1 MKKVC
6 SVFLA
11 LLLCFGI
18 QLGAFADSA
27 TLKTVVPD
35 THEITVAY
43 NDGGYVLRDGSVVQ
57 NGAAFSVARFDSLRL
72 DVIAKMDSHLKS
84 VRING
89 QDVTDQL
96 AYGQL
101 TIDSVNTDM
110 HIVFT
115 FEKCADA
122 ENPTDPD
129 EPTTDPDEPTTEP
142 GETTEPG
149 GEPTTDPG
157 ETTEP
162 GGEPTTDPGE
172 TTEPGGEPTTEPG
185 GEPTTEPGGGDH
197 HGDPCIRMAMSG
209 HVYHGEDDP
218 MPGAKLV
225 FDLGEFEAT
234 ADEDGAYRVDVIKDG
249 YHTVSIY
256 DKDGNLA
263 GEEGFSV
270 TVSDSATE
278 MTVVRL
284 ANGTQLV
291 TVPAGTKQ
299 IYLNFVV
306 QDDGSILLQPD
317 EAPTA
322 PVPEEPTTTPD
333 DGGKTDTN
341 IPIISQTGAIL
352 RENPVLAAVLFVFAA
367 FLILLPILRRKKDD
381 EAEDETA

>member
-1 MKKVC
+1 MKKVAG
-6 SVFLA
+6 VFLA
-11 LLLCFGI
+11 LLLCFGM

-57 NGAAFSVARFDSLRL
+57 NGAAFSVARFDSLRF

-162 GGEPTTDPGE
+162 GGEP

-284 ANGTQLV
+284 ENGTQLV
-291 TVPAGTKQ
+291 TVPAGTEQ

>member
-1 MKKVC
+1 MKKVA

-57 NGAAFSVARFDSLRL
+57 NGAAFSVARFDTLRF

-101 TIDSVNTDM
+101 TIASVNTDM

-115 FEKCADA
+115 FEKCEDA

-129 EPTTDPDEPTTEP
+129 EPTTDPD
-142 GETTEPG
+142 
-149 GEPTTDPG
+149 
-157 ETTEP
+157 
-162 GGEPTTDPGE
+162 
-172 TTEPGGEPTTEPG
+172 
-185 GEPTTEPGGGDH
+185 EPTTEPGGGDH

>member
-1 MKKVC
+1 MKKVA

-101 TIDSVNTDM
+101 TIASVNTDM
-110 HIVFT
+110 HIVIT

-129 EPTTDPDEPTTEP
+129 EPTTDPDEPTT
-142 GETTEPG
+142 
-149 GEPTTDPG
+149 DP
-157 ETTEP
+157 
-162 GGEPTTDPGE
+162 D
-172 TTEPGGEPTTEPG
+172 
-185 GEPTTEPGGGDH
+185 EPTTEPGGGDH

>member
-1 MKKVC
+1 MKKVA

-18 QLGAFADSA
+18 QLGAFADTA

-57 NGAAFSVARFDSLRL
+57 NGAAFSVARFDTLRF

-129 EPTTDPDEPTTEP
+129 EPTTDPD
-142 GETTEPG
+142 
-149 GEPTTDPG
+149 
-157 ETTEP
+157 
-162 GGEPTTDPGE
+162 
-172 TTEPGGEPTTEPG
+172 
-185 GEPTTEPGGGDH
+185 EPTTEPGGGDH

>member
-1 MKKVC
+1 
-6 SVFLA
+6 
-11 LLLCFGI
+11 
-18 QLGAFADSA
+18 
-27 TLKTVVPD
+27 
-35 THEITVAY
+35 
-43 NDGGYVLRDGSVVQ
+43 
-57 NGAAFSVARFDSLRL
+57 
-72 DVIAKMDSHLKS
+72 
-84 VRING
+84 
-89 QDVTDQL
+89 
-96 AYGQL
+96 
-101 TIDSVNTDM
+101 
-110 HIVFT
+110 
-115 FEKCADA
+115 
-122 ENPTDPD
+122 
-129 EPTTDPDEPTTEP
+129 
-142 GETTEPG
+142 
-149 GEPTTDPG
+149 
-157 ETTEP
+157 
-162 GGEPTTDPGE
+162 
-172 TTEPGGEPTTEPG
+172 
-185 GEPTTEPGGGDH
+185 
-197 HGDPCIRMAMSG
+197 MAMSG

-218 MPGAKLV
+218 MPGAQLV

-322 PVPEEPTTTPD
+322 PVPQEPTTTPA
-333 DGGKTDTN
+333 GTGN
-341 IPIISQTGAIL
+341 PILDNPVISKTGAIL

-381 EAEDETA
+381 EAEDETV

>member
-1 MKKVC
+1 MKKVAG
-6 SVFLA
+6 VFLA
-11 LLLCFGI
+11 LLLCFGM

-57 NGAAFSVARFDSLRL
+57 NGAAFSVARFDTLRL

-129 EPTTDPDEPTTEP
+129 EPTTEP

-162 GGEPTTDPGE
+162 GGEPTTEPGGE
-172 TTEPGGEPTTEPG
+172 PTTEPGGEPTTEPG

-284 ANGTQLV
+284 ENGTQLV
-291 TVPAGTKQ
+291 TVPAGTEQ

>member
-1 MKKVC
+1 MKKVA

-57 NGAAFSVARFDSLRL
+57 NGAAFSVARFDTLRL

-162 GGEPTTDPGE
+162 GGEP

>member
-1 MKKVC
+1 MKKVA

-43 NDGGYVLRDGSVVQ
+43 NDGGYILRDGSVVQ

-142 GETTEPG
+142 G
-149 GEPTTDPG
+149 
-157 ETTEP
+157 
-162 GGEPTTDPGE
+162 
-172 TTEPGGEPTTEPG
+172 GEPTTEPG

-263 GEEGFSV
+263 GVEDFSV

-381 EAEDETA
+381 EAEDETV

>member
-11 LLLCFGI
+11 LLLCFGM

-57 NGAAFSVARFDSLRL
+57 NGAAFSVARFDTLRF

-84 VRING
+84 VRVNG

-101 TIDSVNTDM
+101 TIASVNTDM

-129 EPTTDPDEPTTEP
+129 EPTTDPDEPTTDP
-142 GETTEPG
+142 D
-149 GEPTTDPG
+149 EPTTDPD
-157 ETTEP
+157 
-162 GGEPTTDPGE
+162 EPTTDPD
-172 TTEPGGEPTTEPG
+172 
-185 GEPTTEPGGGDH
+185 EPTTEPGGGDH
-197 HGDPCIRMAMSG
+197 HGDPYIRMAMSG

-306 QDDGSILLQPD
+306 QDDGSIVLQPD
-317 EAPTA
+317 EVPTE

-341 IPIISQTGAIL
+341 NPIISQTGAIL

-381 EAEDETA
+381 EAEDKTV

>member
-1 MKKVC
+1 MKKVAG
-6 SVFLA
+6 VFLA

-57 NGAAFSVARFDSLRL
+57 NGAAFSVARFDTLRF

-129 EPTTDPDEPTTEP
+129 EPTTDPDEPTT
-142 GETTEPG
+142 
-149 GEPTTDPG
+149 DP
-157 ETTEP
+157 
-162 GGEPTTDPGE
+162 D
-172 TTEPGGEPTTEPG
+172 
-185 GEPTTEPGGGDH
+185 EPTTEPGGGDH

>member
-1 MKKVC
+1 MKKVA

-11 LLLCFGI
+11 LLLCFGM

-57 NGAAFSVARFDSLRL
+57 NGAAFSVARFDTLRF

-129 EPTTDPDEPTTEP
+129 EPTTDPDEPTT
-142 GETTEPG
+142 
-149 GEPTTDPG
+149 DP
-157 ETTEP
+157 
-162 GGEPTTDPGE
+162 D
-172 TTEPGGEPTTEPG
+172 
-185 GEPTTEPGGGDH
+185 EPTTEPGGGDH

>member
-1 MKKVC
+1 MKKVA

-57 NGAAFSVARFDSLRL
+57 NGAAFSVARFDTLRF

-84 VRING
+84 VRVNG
-89 QDVTDQL
+89 RDVTDQL

-110 HIVFT
+110 HVVFT

-129 EPTTDPDEPTTEP
+129 EPTTDPDEPTTDPDEP
-142 GETTEPG
+142 TTDPDEPTEPG

-157 ETTEP
+157 E
-162 GGEPTTDPGE
+162 
-172 TTEPGGEPTTEPG
+172 TTEPG

-306 QDDGSILLQPD
+306 QDDGSIVLQPD
-317 EAPTA
+317 EVPTE

-341 IPIISQTGAIL
+341 NPIISQTGAIL

-381 EAEDETA
+381 EAEDKTV

>member
-11 LLLCFGI
+11 LLLCFGL
-18 QLGAFADSA
+18 QLGAFADS
-27 TLKTVVPD
+27 TNLKTVVPD

-43 NDGGYVLRDGSVVQ
+43 NDGGYILRDGSVVQ
-57 NGAAFSVARFDSLRL
+57 NGAVFTVARFDGIRL

-89 QDVTDQL
+89 QDASDKL

-115 FEKCADA
+115 FEKCEDA

-129 EPTTDPDEPTTEP
+129 EP
-142 GETTEPG
+142 
-149 GEPTTDPG
+149 
-157 ETTEP
+157 
-162 GGEPTTDPGE
+162 

-197 HGDPCIRMAMSG
+197 GDPCIRMALSG
-209 HVYHGEDDP
+209 HVYRGEDVF
-218 MPGAKLV
+218 PGAKMV

-234 ADEDGAYRVDVIKDG
+234 AGKDGAYSLDVIKDG

-256 DKDGNLA
+256 DTDGALT

-270 TVSDSATE
+270 TVSDTATQV
-278 MTVVRL
+278 TVVRL
-284 ANGTQLV
+284 DNGTQLV
-291 TVPAGTKQ
+291 TVPKGTEH

-306 QDDGSILLQPD
+306 NDDGSITIRPD
-317 EAPTA
+317 EAPTE
-322 PVPEEPTTTPD
+322 PVPEEPTTVTPTPD
-333 DGGKTDTN
+333 DGGKTDTKN
-341 IPIISQTGAIL
+341 PVISKTGAIL
-352 RENPVLAAVLFVFAA
+352 RENPALAAVLFVFAA

-381 EAEDETA
+381 EAEGETV

>member
-1 MKKVC
+1 MKKVAG
-6 SVFLA
+6 VFLA
-11 LLLCFGI
+11 LLLCFGM

-57 NGAAFSVARFDSLRL
+57 NGAAFSVARFDTLRL

-115 FEKCADA
+115 FEKCEDA
-122 ENPTDPD
+122 ENPT
-129 EPTTDPDEPTTEP
+129 EP
-142 GETTEPG
+142 GGEPTTEPG
-149 GEPTTDPG
+149 GEPTTEPG
-157 ETTEP
+157 GEPTTEP
-162 GGEPTTDPGE
+162 GGEP

-284 ANGTQLV
+284 ENGTQLV
-291 TVPAGTKQ
+291 TVPAGTEQ

>member
-1 MKKVC
+1 MKKVAG
-6 SVFLA
+6 VFLA
-11 LLLCFGI
+11 LLLCFGM

-57 NGAAFSVARFDSLRL
+57 NGAAFSVARFDTLRL

-129 EPTTDPDEPTTEP
+129 EP
-142 GETTEPG
+142 
-149 GEPTTDPG
+149 
-157 ETTEP
+157 
-162 GGEPTTDPGE
+162 

-291 TVPAGTKQ
+291 TVPAGTEQ

-306 QDDGSILLQPD
+306 QDDGSIVLQPD
-317 EAPTA
+317 EVPTE

>member
-1 MKKVC
+1 MKKVA

-57 NGAAFSVARFDSLRL
+57 NGAAFSVARFDTLRF

-101 TIDSVNTDM
+101 TIASVNTDM

-129 EPTTDPDEPTTEP
+129 EPTTDPDEPTT
-142 GETTEPG
+142 
-149 GEPTTDPG
+149 DP
-157 ETTEP
+157 
-162 GGEPTTDPGE
+162 D
-172 TTEPGGEPTTEPG
+172 
-185 GEPTTEPGGGDH
+185 EPTTEPGGGDH

>member
-1 MKKVC
+1 MKKVAG
-6 SVFLA
+6 VFLA
-11 LLLCFGI
+11 LLLCFGM

-57 NGAAFSVARFDSLRL
+57 NGAAFSVARFDTLRL

-129 EPTTDPDEPTTEP
+129 EPTTEPGGEPTTEP

-172 TTEPGGEPTTEPG
+172 TTEPG

>member
-1 MKKVC
+1 MKKVAG
-6 SVFLA
+6 VFLA
-11 LLLCFGI
+11 LLLCFGM

-57 NGAAFSVARFDSLRL
+57 NGAAFSVARFDTLRL

-162 GGEPTTDPGE
+162 GGEP

-284 ANGTQLV
+284 ENGTQLV
-291 TVPAGTKQ
+291 TVPAGTEQ

>member
-1 MKKVC
+1 MKKVA

-57 NGAAFSVARFDSLRL
+57 NGAAFSVARFDSLRF

-129 EPTTDPDEPTTEP
+129 EPTTDP
-142 GETTEPG
+142 GE
-149 GEPTTDPG
+149 
-157 ETTEP
+157 
-162 GGEPTTDPGE
+162 
-172 TTEPGGEPTTEPG
+172 TTEPG

-218 MPGAKLV
+218 MPGAQLV

-322 PVPEEPTTTPD
+322 PVPDEPTTTPA
-333 DGGKTDTN
+333 GTGN
-341 IPIISQTGAIL
+341 PILDNPVISKTGAIL

>member
-1 MKKVC
+1 MKKVA

-18 QLGAFADSA
+18 QLGAFADTA

-57 NGAAFSVARFDSLRL
+57 NGAAFSVARFDTLRF

-101 TIDSVNTDM
+101 TIASVNTDM

-129 EPTTDPDEPTTEP
+129 EPTTDPDEPTT
-142 GETTEPG
+142 
-149 GEPTTDPG
+149 DP
-157 ETTEP
+157 
-162 GGEPTTDPGE
+162 D
-172 TTEPGGEPTTEPG
+172 
-185 GEPTTEPGGGDH
+185 EPTTEPGGGDH

>member
-1 MKKVC
+1 MKKVAG
-6 SVFLA
+6 VFLA
-11 LLLCFGI
+11 LLLCFGM

-57 NGAAFSVARFDSLRL
+57 NGAAFSVARFDTLRF

-185 GEPTTEPGGGDH
+185 GGDH

-284 ANGTQLV
+284 ENGTQLV
-291 TVPAGTKQ
+291 TVPAGTEQ

-306 QDDGSILLQPD
+306 QDDGSIVLQPD
-317 EAPTA
+317 EAPTE

>member
-18 QLGAFADSA
+18 QLGAFADS
-27 TLKTVVPD
+27 TNLKTVVPD

-57 NGAAFSVARFDSLRL
+57 NGAAFSVARFDTLRF

-129 EPTTDPDEPTTEP
+129 EPTTDPDEPTT
-142 GETTEPG
+142 
-149 GEPTTDPG
+149 DP
-157 ETTEP
+157 
-162 GGEPTTDPGE
+162 D
-172 TTEPGGEPTTEPG
+172 
-185 GEPTTEPGGGDH
+185 EPTTEPGGGDH

>member
-1 MKKVC
+1 MKKVAG
-6 SVFLA
+6 VFLA

-57 NGAAFSVARFDSLRL
+57 NGAAFSVARFDTLRF

-129 EPTTDPDEPTTEP
+129 EPTTDPDEPTTDPDEP
-142 GETTEPG
+142 TTDPD
-149 GEPTTDPG
+149 EPTTDPG

-172 TTEPGGEPTTEPG
+172 TTEPGGEPTTEP
-185 GEPTTEPGGGDH
+185 GGDH

>member
-1 MKKVC
+1 MKKVA

-57 NGAAFSVARFDSLRL
+57 NGAAFSVARFDTLRF

-129 EPTTDPDEPTTEP
+129 EPTTDPDEPTT
-142 GETTEPG
+142 
-149 GEPTTDPG
+149 DPG

-162 GGEPTTDPGE
+162 GGE
-172 TTEPGGEPTTEPG
+172 
-185 GEPTTEPGGGDH
+185 TTEPGGGDH

-218 MPGAKLV
+218 MPGAKLI

>member
-1 MKKVC
+1 MKKVA
-6 SVFLA
+6 SVFLT

-18 QLGAFADSA
+18 QLGAFADTA

-57 NGAAFSVARFDSLRL
+57 NGAAFSVARFDTLRF

-101 TIDSVNTDM
+101 TIASVNTDM

-115 FEKCADA
+115 FEKCEDA

-129 EPTTDPDEPTTEP
+129 EPTTDPD
-142 GETTEPG
+142 
-149 GEPTTDPG
+149 
-157 ETTEP
+157 
-162 GGEPTTDPGE
+162 
-172 TTEPGGEPTTEPG
+172 
-185 GEPTTEPGGGDH
+185 EPTTEPGGGDH

-306 QDDGSILLQPD
+306 QDDGSIVLQPD
-317 EAPTA
+317 EAPTE

>member
-1 MKKVC
+1 MKKVAG
-6 SVFLA
+6 VFLA
-11 LLLCFGI
+11 LLLCFGM

-57 NGAAFSVARFDSLRL
+57 NGAAFSVARFDTLRL

-162 GGEPTTDPGE
+162 GGEPTT
-172 TTEPGGEPTTEPG
+172 EPGGEPTTEP
-185 GEPTTEPGGGDH
+185 GGDH

-291 TVPAGTKQ
+291 TVPAGTEQ

-306 QDDGSILLQPD
+306 QDDGSIVLQPD
-317 EAPTA
+317 EAPTE

>member
-1 MKKVC
+1 MKKVA

-129 EPTTDPDEPTTEP
+129 EPTTDPDEPTT
-142 GETTEPG
+142 
-149 GEPTTDPG
+149 DP
-157 ETTEP
+157 
-162 GGEPTTDPGE
+162 D
-172 TTEPGGEPTTEPG
+172 
-185 GEPTTEPGGGDH
+185 EPTTEPGGGDH

>member
-1 MKKVC
+1 MKKVAG
-6 SVFLA
+6 VFLA

-18 QLGAFADSA
+18 QLGAFADTA

-57 NGAAFSVARFDSLRL
+57 NGAAFSVARFDTLRL

-84 VRING
+84 VRVNG

-142 GETTEPG
+142 G
-149 GEPTTDPG
+149 
-157 ETTEP
+157 
-162 GGEPTTDPGE
+162 
-172 TTEPGGEPTTEPG
+172 GEPTTEP
-185 GEPTTEPGGGDH
+185 GGDH

-284 ANGTQLV
+284 ENGTQLV
-291 TVPAGTKQ
+291 TVPAGTEQ

>member
-1 MKKVC
+1 MKKVA

-43 NDGGYVLRDGSVVQ
+43 NDGGYILRDGSVVQ

-101 TIDSVNTDM
+101 TIASVNTDM

-115 FEKCADA
+115 FEKCEDA

-142 GETTEPG
+142 GGEPTTDPDEPTTDPDEPTEPG
-149 GEPTTDPG
+149 GEPTTDPD
-157 ETTEP
+157 EP
-162 GGEPTTDPGE
+162 
-172 TTEPGGEPTTEPG
+172 
-185 GEPTTEPGGGDH
+185 TEPGGGDH

-218 MPGAKLV
+218 MSGAKLV

-263 GEEGFSV
+263 GVEDFSV

>member
-1 MKKVC
+1 MKKVA

-101 TIDSVNTDM
+101 TIASVNTDM

-115 FEKCADA
+115 FEKCEDA

-129 EPTTDPDEPTTEP
+129 EPTTDPD
-142 GETTEPG
+142 
-149 GEPTTDPG
+149 
-157 ETTEP
+157 
-162 GGEPTTDPGE
+162 
-172 TTEPGGEPTTEPG
+172 
-185 GEPTTEPGGGDH
+185 EPTTEPGGGDH

>member
-1 MKKVC
+1 MKKVA

-57 NGAAFSVARFDSLRL
+57 NGAAFSVARFDSLRF

-162 GGEPTTDPGE
+162 GGEP

-306 QDDGSILLQPD
+306 QDDGSIVLQPD

>member
-1 MKKVC
+1 MKKVA

-18 QLGAFADSA
+18 QLGAFADTA

-57 NGAAFSVARFDSLRL
+57 NGAAFSVARFDTLRF

-101 TIDSVNTDM
+101 TIASVNTDM

-115 FEKCADA
+115 FEKCEDA

-129 EPTTDPDEPTTEP
+129 EPTTDPD
-142 GETTEPG
+142 
-149 GEPTTDPG
+149 
-157 ETTEP
+157 
-162 GGEPTTDPGE
+162 
-172 TTEPGGEPTTEPG
+172 
-185 GEPTTEPGGGDH
+185 EPTTEPGGGDH

-270 TVSDSATE
+270 TVSDSVTE

>member
-1 MKKVC
+1 MKKVA

-57 NGAAFSVARFDSLRL
+57 NGAAFSVARFDTLRF

-129 EPTTDPDEPTTEP
+129 EPTTDPDEPTT
-142 GETTEPG
+142 
-149 GEPTTDPG
+149 DP
-157 ETTEP
+157 
-162 GGEPTTDPGE
+162 D
-172 TTEPGGEPTTEPG
+172 
-185 GEPTTEPGGGDH
+185 EPTTEPGGGDH

>member
-1 MKKVC
+1 MKKVA

-43 NDGGYVLRDGSVVQ
+43 NDGGYILRDGSVVQ

-101 TIDSVNTDM
+101 TIASVNTDM

-115 FEKCADA
+115 FEKCEDA

-129 EPTTDPDEPTTEP
+129 EPTTDPDEPTTDP
-142 GETTEPG
+142 D
-149 GEPTTDPG
+149 EPTTDPD
-157 ETTEP
+157 
-162 GGEPTTDPGE
+162 EPTTDPD
-172 TTEPGGEPTTEPG
+172 EPTTEPG
-185 GEPTTEPGGGDH
+185 EPTTNPDEPTTEPGGGDH

>member
-1 MKKVC
+1 MKKVA

-101 TIDSVNTDM
+101 TIASVNTDM

-122 ENPTDPD
+122 ENPTGPDEPTTDPD
-129 EPTTDPDEPTTEP
+129 EPTTDPDEPTTDP
-142 GETTEPG
+142 D
-149 GEPTTDPG
+149 EPTTDPD
-157 ETTEP
+157 
-162 GGEPTTDPGE
+162 EPTTDPD
-172 TTEPGGEPTTEPG
+172 EPTTDPD
-185 GEPTTEPGGGDH
+185 EPTTEPGGGDH